1 MDVINLNDFCI
12 LLMQILAA
20 FFIGF
25 PLLLLT
31 MEYAVLP
38 LIFCIKGE

>member
-1 MDVINLNDFCI
+1 MLTDFTVT
-12 LLMQILAA
+12 LMQILAA

-38 LIFCIKGE
+38 LIFWIKGE